1 MAGKTSPRRDLGLM
15 LAASVKRL
23 KPPPSLLN
31 KNCKWKQNSVER
43 RKILYCQL
51 PQKCRTLR
59 ISLEK
64 RI

>member
-1 MAGKTSPRRDLGLM
+1 MAGKTSPRRDLGPM
-15 LAASVKRL
+15 LAASLKRF

-31 KNCKWKQNSVER
+31 KNCKWKQNSMER
-43 RKILYCQL
+43 RKILYFHL
-51 PQKCRTLR
+51 PQKCRTLN